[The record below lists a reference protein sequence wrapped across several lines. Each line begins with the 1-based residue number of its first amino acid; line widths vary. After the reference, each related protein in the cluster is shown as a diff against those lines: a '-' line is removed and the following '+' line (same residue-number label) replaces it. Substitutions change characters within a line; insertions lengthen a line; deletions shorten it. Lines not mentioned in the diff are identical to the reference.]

1 MKKLL
6 LLVSLFCMTMAPAL
20 AFSPTASTDVY
31 DLSMFN
37 EKMLDIFYD
46 ALQKGRAYPTDA
58 EFEAAGVNLMDIA
71 FVRSHVRP
79 HAILLDHSKD
89 INQNVTPGR
98 KLWMN
103 VPIGIGKFNGGYPN
117 NNFGDDTFT
126 GWNYTAV
133 FGSWNHGL
141 FHAPGVVTDAGHKHG
156 TDVYS
161 GIKFFDTTGNP
172 GGVGAGDWMNVLK
185 TKDANGYA
193 GYKYVEPLINC
204 LMYFGQDGINYNWE
218 DSGFT
223 DSNIVGF
230 HQACYK
236 LAKEKGFDNFH
247 IGIYTSY
254 SQLTAGNCAG
264 LFGSNGVKTAD
275 AFLNYSASDFASG
288 TSIMQSVRTAEQ
300 QMGTA
305 DGVYQGAWIVSLA
318 RSWSNLVANNDAKKI
333 GIVLWG
339 EHAESRLHSYCTGN
353 DAISYH
359 ENYQKLQDRV
369 FSGGNR
375 NPANRPAA
383 NNRTSYDDLTPF
395 QGLAEYI
402 PERTAIDQNL
412 PFTTFFNTGAGER
425 YNYKGKKTAG
435 SWYNLGTQDIVPTY
449 RWLVYQ
455 KGTTTPLTTGVPE
468 LTGADAYIGGNCL
481 RLLGTEAQDIVL
493 YRAKLAVS
501 GANPK
506 ATIALKSITG
516 PTKGTVSV
524 IVKKLGSN
532 TWEETA
538 FANVKG
544 NTWEEQ
550 TLALQGIAQG
560 DVIEYVGLRTSG
572 DVNGLF
578 VGELSLND
586 DSKAEPAAIKDLVVD
601 VKEESKVSMSF
612 KLRWAVDAEAKTR
625 AANALLYNDEA
636 NIDHFEIL
644 YKNGEDGLVSEVG
657 RTSSWSTYLG
667 NKPMAEG
674 ENPYI
679 GVRAV
684 SVDGK
689 TYSNV
694 LWVNVPRSEDVPE
707 TSPTAGQYPSITIN
721 PSSDGLEKAY
731 ASRWLK
737 KVVAGVGKLDISDV
751 ASMEVIHSV
760 TACPEDKS
768 NYALAENTFK
778 CKQGDDVTFIWTEG
792 GATDGL
798 KYCTARGYAD
808 WDRDCNFNAGN
819 DELVWKFGEDKC
831 EANILNESYSS
842 PYTLTFHIPED
853 AAVGET
859 RLRLVYSDAWFP
871 HPGPTGITNKGFA
884 IDFPLEISGTNPSRQ
899 PAVDI
904 HDQGVADQPIGFGG
918 EVDAIQTVQKAG
930 ASKAVA
936 EEGLIRFENTDKAWV
951 ISAEGKLMK
960 FAKDGVESISTQ
972 GYAPGTYFIRMQ
984 CGPVV
989 RTQKVVIR

>member
-1 MKKLL
+1 MKKTLL
-6 LLVSLFCMTMAPAL
+6 LAAL
-20 AFSPTASTDVY
+20 ACLTAGTASADFSPTASTDVY

-79 HAILLDHSKD
+79 RAILLDHSKD
-89 INQNVTPGR
+89 INQKVTAGR

-103 VPIGIGKFNGGYPN
+103 VPIGIGNFNGGYPN

-133 FGSWNHGL
+133 FGSWNHGI

-156 TDVYS
+156 CDVYS

-185 TKDANGYA
+185 TKDAKGYA

-218 DSGFT
+218 DSGYT
-223 DSNIVGF
+223 DPNVVAF

-247 IGIYTSY
+247 IGIYTSA
-254 SQLTAGNCAG
+254 SQLTTSNTAG
-264 LFGSNGVKTAD
+264 LFGKNGVKTAD
-275 AFLNYSASDFASG
+275 AFLNYSAGDFAN
-288 TSIMQSVRTAEQ
+288 TAAMSVATAEQ

-305 DGVYQGAWIVSLA
+305 DGVYQGTWIVTLA
-318 RSWSNLVANNDAKKI
+318 RTWSNLVANEKAKKI
-333 GIVLWG
+333 GVVLWG
-339 EHAESRLHSYCTGN
+339 EHNESRLHSYCVGN
-353 DAISYH
+353 DAISFH
-359 ENYQKLQDRV
+359 ENYQKLQDRF

-375 NPANRPAA
+375 NPAKRPAA
-383 NNRTSYDDLTPF
+383 NNDTSWDNLAPF

-412 PFTTFFNTGAGER
+412 PFTTFFNTGSGER

-449 RWLVYQ
+449 RWLVYK
-455 KGTTTPLTTGVPE
+455 KGTTTPVINGVPE
-468 LTGADAYIGGNCL
+468 LTGADSYIGGNCL
-481 RLLGTEAQDIVL
+481 RLLSTEAQDIVL
-493 YRAKLAVS
+493 YRAKLTVS

-506 ATIALKSITG
+506 ATVALKSVSG
-516 PTKGTVSV
+516 PTAGTVSV
-524 IVKKLGSN
+524 IVKKQGSSQ
-532 TWEETA
+532 WEETA

-572 DVNGLF
+572 NVSGLL

-586 DSKAEPAAIKDLVVD
+586 DSRVAPAAIKNLVVD
-601 VKEESKVSMSF
+601 VKEEAQVSMSF
-612 KLRWAVDAEAKTR
+612 KLRWDVEASAQTR
-625 AANALLYNDEA
+625 AANNLLYNDEA

-644 YKNGEDGLVSEVG
+644 YKNGEDGRVSEVG

-684 SVDGK
+684 SIDGK

-694 LWVNVPRSEDVPE
+694 LWVNVPRANKADLPE
-707 TSPTAGQYPSITIN
+707 TNPRAGGTYPSISIN
-721 PSSDGLEKAY
+721 TSSEGLNQAY
-731 ASRWLK
+731 SSRWFK
-737 KVVAGVGKLDISDV
+737 EVSAGIGKLGVNDTGKMQLLHT
-751 ASMEVIHSV
+751 A

-768 NYALAENTFK
+768 NYVLAENTFK
-778 CKQGDDVTFIWTEG
+778 CKQGDDVTFVWT
-792 GATDGL
+792 AVNADDGL
-798 KYCTARGYAD
+798 QYCTARGYVD
-808 WDRDCNFNAGN
+808 WDRDCNFNASN
-819 DELVWKFGEDKC
+819 DEVVWTSGKSNAKAENK
-831 EANILNESYSS
+831 E
-842 PYTLTFHIPED
+842 YTNPKALTFHIPED
-853 AAVGET
+853 AATGKT

-871 HPGPTGITNKGFA
+871 HPGPTGMTTKGFA
-884 IDFPLEISGTNPSRQ
+884 IDLPIEISGTNPSRQ
-899 PAVDI
+899 AAADT
-904 HDQGVADQPIGFGG
+904 HDQGVAEQPYGFNG
-918 EVDAIQTVQKAG
+918 EETAIHTVQAG
-930 ASKAVA
+930 GVSKAIS

-951 ISAEGKLMK
+951 VNAEGKLMK
-960 FAKDGVESISTQ
+960 YATGGVESLSTK
-972 GYAPGTYFIRMQ
+972 GYAPGTYLIRMQ
-984 CGPVV
+984 SGPVV
-989 RTQKVVIR
+989 RTQKLIIR